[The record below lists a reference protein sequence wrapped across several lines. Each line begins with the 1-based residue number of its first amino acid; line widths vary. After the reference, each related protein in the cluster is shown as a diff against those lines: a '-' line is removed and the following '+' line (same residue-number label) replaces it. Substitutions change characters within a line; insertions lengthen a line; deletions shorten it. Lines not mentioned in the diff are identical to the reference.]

1 MNSATKG
8 RLLGLA
14 GLSVFAVWVTLSLG
28 SSLFL
33 CLESLTWPTVP
44 AQVISSGLS
53 TGESNAGRWWQPAIV
68 YSYELDGRTYRAD
81 NLRYMMRPIYQEDDA
96 RQIKAEYPEDAR
108 VKIAYN
114 PRNPAQS
121 VLEPGIP
128 TGLRWTPLI
137 PLLLWGLLGYF
148 LYEIKHPERRMVL
161 LPDYGSA
168 QDQDEESPTS
178 KAA

>member
-14 GLSVFAVWVTLSLG
+14 GLSVFAVWVTVSLG

-44 AQVISSGLS
+44 VQVVSSGLN

-68 YSYELDGRTYRAD
+68 YSYELNGHTYQSG
-81 NLRYMMRPIYQEDDA
+81 NLRYMLRPIYQEDDA
-96 RQIKAEYPEDAR
+96 RQIQAEYPANAR
-108 VKIAYN
+108 VTAAYN
-114 PRNPAQS
+114 PRNPSQS

-128 TGLRWTPLI
+128 AGLRWIPLV

-148 LYEIKHPERRMVL
+148 YFEIKHPGRRMVL
-161 LPDYGSA
+161 LPDIESA
-168 QDQDEESPTS
+168 QDRDEAPRTS